1 MKTTAVTPSCLISSI
16 IALPPIARFPDG
28 RINVEES
35 RKIVAWLAS
44 ANVSAFMYGGIANLF
59 NARLSEYG
67 EVLNLIETVAP
78 TGAWMVPAIG
88 GDFGKAIDQVAILRD
103 RAFPTAILLPFFLVQ
118 PSGVA
123 TGIRKL
129 ADAYGKPLMVF
140 YKSTDYLR
148 STDIAALFR
157 DGCLCGLEYGIAPDD
172 NGRSPHLES
181 LLELVGSAERIIDG
195 SGEKTIPG
203 NSKFG
208 IKGYT
213 SGSGLLAPHI
223 SMALLEAVKQ
233 GDRSVVE
240 KLSRHFE
247 AFDAARANYSA
258 IPVVHAAVRLAG
270 IADTGP
276 MGPFFDS
283 DYDEKDTAEIA
294 RVAKDLMNAN
304 ADFRASV

>member
-1 MKTTAVTPSCLISSI
+1 MKTTAITPSCLISSI
-16 IALPPIARFPDG
+16 IALPPIARFADG
-28 RINVEES
+28 TINVEES
-35 RKIVAWLAS
+35 RKVVTWLTS
-44 ANVSAFMYGGIANLF
+44 ANVTAFMYGGIAGLF

-67 EVLNLIETVAP
+67 QVLNLIETVAP
-78 TGAWMVPAIG
+78 ADAWMVPAIG

-103 RAFPTAILLPFFLVQ
+103 RAFPTAILLPFSPVQ

-129 ADAYGKPLMVF
+129 TDAYGKPLMVF

-148 STDIAALFR
+148 SADIAALLK
-157 DGCLCGLEYGIAPDD
+157 DGCLCGLEYGIAPDE
-172 NGRSPHLES
+172 NGRAPHLES

-223 SMALLEAVKQ
+223 SMALLEAVKR
-233 GDRSVVE
+233 GDRPEIE
-240 KLSRHFE
+240 KLSSHFQ
-247 AFDAARANYSA
+247 AFDEARASYSA
-258 IPVVHAAVRLAG
+258 IPVVHEAVKLAG
-270 IADTGP
+270 IADTGA
-276 MGPFFDS
+276 MGPFFDT
-283 DYDEKDTAEIA
+283 DYDETETAAIA
-294 RVAKDLMNAN
+294 RVTKDLMKAN
-304 ADFRASV
+304 ADFRGSP